1 MKNILYFFLFATLL
15 GCGGK
20 ADYYDANGN
29 QIDENPIYLDDNGV
43 TVKAKD
49 WAEVNYIGK
58 LNGVSYII
66 VDSLGL
72 RKMAQGTFKIDFFDG
87 ELQPCTSRITNMNT
101 MFMIKDTFDKDT
113 YKENFVIDYENS
125 ATMDDATKNS
135 KFTASVSVGGVAQ
148 DVRNVADL
156 SSFDVSNVTSMD
168 YMFAFQD
175 LPVHDFSYWDVSN
188 VVSMKAMFNGTRFFT
203 GYYASNDFTSDWD
216 KQLRTPEW
224 MEGGTLVTWYNG
236 EVITTDDFGNF
247 SNIPE
252 KYNVVRE
259 KLSKCS
265 YPVNNCDDWKILT
278 ENERDIYNE
287 MSKSMTRYEAYS
299 LDETYQI
306 FTARRW
312 GIGKKVN
319 QIGYEDVQFPA
330 PVGEYV
336 VKAGSGLNEVNIL
349 LKVYPEGVI
358 AGIKPLG
365 VGLNHEGKIPDKYIN
380 SPPPK
385 KNMFQNWDVSN
396 VTDMSQMFYA
406 SNFNLNISNWDVS
419 KVENMAYMFGHRRSI
434 DGVDFFKRFQIYG
447 VDKEFINTYL
457 NAEYSEGVG
466 LLISKSIEFIEFAD
480 VWQFNQD
487 ISKWDVGNV
496 INMENMFIN
505 NYTFSQDLSKWNISN
520 LKKCRFFDLSGPGSW
535 GGSYTPPKFK
545 KGKFNRFDCW

>member
-20 ADYYDANGN
+20 ADYYDADGN

-49 WAEVNYIGK
+49 WAEINFIGK

-101 MFMIKDTFDKDT
+101 MFQIRDTFENDT
-113 YKENFVIDYENS
+113 YEENFVIDYENS
-125 ATMDDATKNS
+125 ATMDEAIEDS
-135 KFTASVSVGGVAQ
+135 KFEASMSVGGVAQ
-148 DVRNVADL
+148 DVRNISDL

-175 LPVHDFSYWDVSN
+175 LPAHDFSYWDVSN
-188 VVSMKAMFNGTRFFT
+188 VVSMKGMFNGTRFST
-203 GYYASNDFTSDWD
+203 GYYQDCNLTCDWD
-216 KQLRTPEW
+216 IQLRTPEW
-224 MEGGTLVTWYNG
+224 MEGSVVKWTANG
-236 EVITTDDFGNF
+236 EFITTNEMGHYNY
-247 SNIPE
+247 PE
-252 KYNVVRE
+252 KYLKNLKIDRFGRYKWDELPYDSFADFPQELKDIDRE
-259 KLSKCS
+259 MR
-265 YPVNNCDDWKILT
+265 
-278 ENERDIYNE
+278 RDIEKYNN
-287 MSKSMTRYEAYS
+287 TDDYE
-299 LDETYQI
+299 I
-306 FTARRW
+306 FTANKW
-312 GIGKKVN
+312 QIGNKVN
-319 QIGYEDVQFPA
+319 QMGYEDYQFPA

-336 VKAGSGLNEVNIL
+336 VKGGNGSNEANIL
-349 LKVYPEGVI
+349 LKVSPEGVI
-358 AGIKPLG
+358 AGLKPLG
-365 VGLNHEGKIPDKYIN
+365 VGLNHEGKVPEKYM
-380 SPPPK
+380 SPPLP

-396 VTDMSQMFYA
+396 VTDMSQMFYS

-419 KVENMAYMFGHRRSI
+419 KVENMAYMFGHQTSI
-434 DGVDFFKRFQIYG
+434 DGVDFFKLLQIYG
-447 VDKEFINTYL
+447 VDKEFIDTYR

-466 LLISKSIEFIEFAD
+466 LLISKSTEFIEFAD

-487 ISKWDVGNV
+487 ISKWNVGNV

-520 LKKCRFFDLSGPGSW
+520 LKKCRFFDTSGPGSW
-535 GGSYTPPKFK
+535 GRSYTPPKFK